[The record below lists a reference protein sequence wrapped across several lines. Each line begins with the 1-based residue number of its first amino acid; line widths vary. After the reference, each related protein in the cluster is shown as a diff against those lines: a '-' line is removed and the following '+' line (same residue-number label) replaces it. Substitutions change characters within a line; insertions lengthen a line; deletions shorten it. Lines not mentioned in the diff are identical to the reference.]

1 MASRKEVPPRDPPI
15 PKTETWTTPKI
26 LNGRGRSGRF
36 RAVGASA
43 AVAAAALV
51 LTNFVPSADGWRMWT
66 NGGDEVSGD
75 GGPGGRIGHSMVLAG
90 NDSRV
95 IMFGG
100 RDNEIVRQHIPR
112 TYEVTRQD
120 GTLEFVSY
128 DEKIVLECQ
137 ENALENNVT
146 FDSSASSSVS
156 ISSNGSTNSTGET
169 CSTTVAVGL
178 YYNDVWE
185 YDLNCTRYA
194 DGPCEGTGWNVL
206 HEGARHGAC
215 EYVRGTEIC
224 GVPSERWR
232 QGAAM
237 FDDNTMIVY
246 GGYSQRCG
254 DYCDDVWS
262 FDLRDNSWMEIYPLG
277 HFAEG
282 EGPGK
287 RWKFSVAYDGLSMMV
302 FGGHRLWHG
311 FATDNSEAN
320 SWSSFAEYPEGG
332 YLQDLWVYT
341 KKQLAEDEQVPTDSS
356 AYGNWTKIAPKE
368 SCVADPGLAWE
379 ERNDISC
386 DIRWPQGRAG
396 HAAVWDED
404 RGGMWLHGGYTT
416 FFPYISSDGA
426 GSDYGTTALGR
437 GGFRP
442 YPDYPYFLS
451 DMWFFN
457 TSSGQWGEITATS
470 PTQPTPRMNHMMVMV
485 DHILVVFGG
494 FYFNHHYDDTWFFN
508 TTTSYW
514 LEKSSHVH
522 AVYPANCTDDLLY
535 IEENN
540 CTELLWP
547 NDLER
552 DQDSPWDVL
561 PYAEQPNY
569 YPDGEFARYY
579 GVHTKGDIGSREALF
594 SVGSP
599 LPPYMA
605 TAPRQHVRRYVHAFN
620 DTHSAVLYE
629 WCTSVLGEPTR
640 DTTLDGLFGR
650 SDSPVFVS
658 QPRRQAPGWDGCRD
672 REDGR
677 TDLDQGLMWEH
688 PGHRSDAQ
696 AVYSKKHAMVLMYGG
711 QGYSDWQTPSVNIT
725 TATSVLSDFWVLG
738 MSECA
743 SNCSFHGDCS
753 YGSCSCHD
761 GFFGLDCSNASCPG
775 DFCYYEETTHVEVCS
790 HCCQAGWSHQ
800 DGDTYVT
807 EDVSRSECSVTSPG
821 ESHGICDG
829 FGTCQCAPP
838 FIGDDCS
845 IKDCQYNCS
854 FNGWCSVE
862 FPVSRCMCTPGYY
875 GEYCQ
880 YLECLNNCSY
890 PHGTCDSSTGVCACE
905 MTYSPY
911 NNTR

>member
-1 MASRKEVPPRDPPI
+1 
-15 PKTETWTTPKI
+15 
-26 LNGRGRSGRF
+26 
-36 RAVGASA
+36 
-43 AVAAAALV
+43 
-51 LTNFVPSADGWRMWT
+51 
-66 NGGDEVSGD
+66 
-75 GGPGGRIGHSMVLAG
+75 
-90 NDSRV
+90 
-95 IMFGG
+95 
-100 RDNEIVRQHIPR
+100 
-112 TYEVTRQD
+112 
-120 GTLEFVSY
+120 
-128 DEKIVLECQ
+128 
-137 ENALENNVT
+137 
-146 FDSSASSSVS
+146 
-156 ISSNGSTNSTGET
+156 
-169 CSTTVAVGL
+169 
-178 YYNDVWE
+178 
-185 YDLNCTRYA
+185 
-194 DGPCEGTGWNVL
+194 
-206 HEGARHGAC
+206 
-215 EYVRGTEIC
+215 
-224 GVPSERWR
+224 
-232 QGAAM
+232 
-237 FDDNTMIVY
+237 
-246 GGYSQRCG
+246 
-254 DYCDDVWS
+254 
-262 FDLRDNSWMEIYPLG
+262 
-277 HFAEG
+277 
-282 EGPGK
+282 
-287 RWKFSVAYDGLSMMV
+287 
-302 FGGHRLWHG
+302 
-311 FATDNSEAN
+311 
-320 SWSSFAEYPEGG
+320 
-332 YLQDLWVYT
+332 
-341 KKQLAEDEQVPTDSS
+341 
-356 AYGNWTKIAPKE
+356 
-368 SCVADPGLAWE
+368 
-379 ERNDISC
+379 
-386 DIRWPQGRAG
+386 
-396 HAAVWDED
+396 
-404 RGGMWLHGGYTT
+404 MWLHGGYTT

-457 TSSGQWGEITATS
+457 TSSGQWSEITATS
-470 PTQPTPRMNHMMVMV
+470 PTQPTPRMNHVMIMV

-508 TTTSYW
+508 TTTRRGRGGERGRERQSEMTDRDYW
-514 LEKSSHVH
+514 LEKTSHVH

-552 DQDSPWDVL
+552 DQDSPWDAL
-561 PYAEQPNY
+561 PYAEQANY

-579 GVHTKGDIGSREALF
+579 GVHAKGDIGSREALF

-650 SDSPVFVS
+650 SDSPVFVP

-807 EDVSRSECSVTSPG
+807 EDVSRSECSLTSPG

-911 NNTR
+911 NNTRPWYAWMGEDCSFLVAFAAAPRSSRAPSMLAAWLLPLAVSVTLVMMMDGIGGGNGATFGAGGTAALASGSQACPDGAANTTNGIQGISEASRGSEGRKTHVSRSATSVTGDKSSSSYDWSGRVTSTATAVAAARRPSRITNTAAVAETRTPSSSRKTVAATATTVAAEPTRAGGGSSAHCTAERRWEKTTRRFKARRRERPRPASEVVVVVQNVLLRDMARKPERNVARNIARNVSTAGVSGGGFIASLR

>member
-1 MASRKEVPPRDPPI
+1 MASRKEVPPRDPSLSPLPI

-51 LTNFVPSADGWRMWT
+51 LTNFVPSAHGWRVWT
-66 NGGDEVSGD
+66 NSGDEVSGD

-112 TYEVTRQD
+112 TYEVTRED

-137 ENALENNVT
+137 ANALDNNVT
-146 FDSSASSSVS
+146 FDSSASSSAS

-185 YDLNCTRYA
+185 YNLNCTRYA

-356 AYGNWTKIAPKE
+356 AYGNWTKVVPKE
-368 SCVADPGLAWE
+368 YCVADPGLAWE

-386 DIRWPQGRAG
+386 DIRWPQGR
-396 HAAVWDED
+396 
-404 RGGMWLHGGYTT
+404 R
-416 FFPYISSDGA
+416 
-426 GSDYGTTALGR
+426 
-437 GGFRP
+437 
-442 YPDYPYFLS
+442 
-451 DMWFFN
+451 
-457 TSSGQWGEITATS
+457 
-470 PTQPTPRMNHMMVMV
+470 
-485 DHILVVFGG
+485 
-494 FYFNHHYDDTWFFN
+494 
-508 TTTSYW
+508 
-514 LEKSSHVH
+514 
-522 AVYPANCTDDLLY
+522 
-535 IEENN
+535 
-540 CTELLWP
+540 
-547 NDLER
+547 
-552 DQDSPWDVL
+552 
-561 PYAEQPNY
+561 
-569 YPDGEFARYY
+569 
-579 GVHTKGDIGSREALF
+579 
-594 SVGSP
+594 
-599 LPPYMA
+599 
-605 TAPRQHVRRYVHAFN
+605 
-620 DTHSAVLYE
+620 
-629 WCTSVLGEPTR
+629 
-640 DTTLDGLFGR
+640 
-650 SDSPVFVS
+650 
-658 QPRRQAPGWDGCRD
+658 
-672 REDGR
+672 
-677 TDLDQGLMWEH
+677 
-688 PGHRSDAQ
+688 
-696 AVYSKKHAMVLMYGG
+696 
-711 QGYSDWQTPSVNIT
+711 
-725 TATSVLSDFWVLG
+725 
-738 MSECA
+738 
-743 SNCSFHGDCS
+743 
-753 YGSCSCHD
+753 
-761 GFFGLDCSNASCPG
+761 
-775 DFCYYEETTHVEVCS
+775 
-790 HCCQAGWSHQ
+790 
-800 DGDTYVT
+800 
-807 EDVSRSECSVTSPG
+807 
-821 ESHGICDG
+821 
-829 FGTCQCAPP
+829 
-838 FIGDDCS
+838 
-845 IKDCQYNCS
+845 
-854 FNGWCSVE
+854 
-862 FPVSRCMCTPGYY
+862 
-875 GEYCQ
+875 
-880 YLECLNNCSY
+880 
-890 PHGTCDSSTGVCACE
+890 
-905 MTYSPY
+905 
-911 NNTR
+911 